1 MEINQDDAD
10 KTAGEQRGRPFP
22 KGQSGNPS
30 GRPQGS
36 RNKATL
42 ALEALMDGQAETITQ
57 KAVDLALEG
66 DTTAL
71 RLCLERIL
79 SPRKSRPVNIA
90 LPEVKTAEGVAEAQG
105 AVVQAV
111 ANGELTPEEGS
122 TITGIL
128 EARRKAIETQDH
140 ESRIAALENQGSKN
154 AYNR

>member
-1 MEINQDDAD
+1 MSQANTDNTVQ
-10 KTAGEQRGRPFP
+10 KQKPHLFQP
-22 KGQSGNPS
+22 GQSGNPS

-42 ALEALMDGQAETITQ
+42 AMEGLMDGQAEAITQ

-79 SPRKSRPVNIA
+79 PPRKSRPVNIA
-90 LPEVKTAEGVAEAQG
+90 LPEVTTAEGVAEAQA

-111 ANGELTPEEGS
+111 AGGELTPEEG
-122 TITGIL
+122 IALTGIL

-140 ESRIAALENQGSKN
+140 ESRISALESRRGQK
-154 AYNR
+154 

>member
-1 MEINQDDAD
+1 MSQDDAD
-10 KTAGEQRGRPFP
+10 KTTGEQRGRPFP
-22 KGQSGNPS
+22 KGQSGNPA

-57 KAVDLALEG
+57 KAIELALQG

-71 RLCLERIL
+71 RLCLERICP
-79 SPRKSRPVNIA
+79 PRKSRPVNIT
-90 LPEVKTAEGVAEAQG
+90 LPEVKTVDGVAEAQA

-111 ANGELTPEEGS
+111 ADGELTPEEG
-122 TITGIL
+122 TAITNIL

-140 ESRIAALENQGSKN
+140 EGRIAKLENEGRNN
-154 AYNR
+154 ANNR

>member
-1 MEINQDDAD
+1 MEINQNDAA
-10 KTAGEQRGRPFP
+10 KTTGEQRGRPFP

-42 ALEALMDGQAETITQ
+42 ALETLMDGQAETITQ
-57 KAVDLALEG
+57 KAIDLALQG

-71 RLCLERIL
+71 RLCLERICP
-79 SPRKSRPVNIA
+79 PRKSRPVNIT
-90 LPEVKTAEGVAEAQG
+90 LPEVKTAECVAEAQA

-111 ANGELTPEEGS
+111 ADGELTPEEGS

-140 ESRIAALENQGSKN
+140 ESRISVLESKN
-154 AYNR
+154 K

>member
-1 MEINQDDAD
+1 MQINQDEPVNTEE
-10 KTAGEQRGRPFP
+10 KQKGRPFS
-22 KGQSGNPS
+22 KGVSGNPA

-42 ALEALMDGQAETITQ
+42 AVEALMDGQAETITQ

-79 SPRKSRPVNIA
+79 PPRKSRPINIA

-105 AVVQAV
+105 AVVKAV
-111 ANGELTPEEGS
+111 ANGELTPEEGIV
-122 TITGIL
+122 ITNIL
-128 EARRKAIETQDH
+128 ETRRKAIETQDH
-140 ESRIAALENQGSKN
+140 ENRISALEGRKLK
-154 AYNR
+154 

>member
-1 MEINQDDAD
+1 MSQDDAA
-10 KTAGEQRGRPFP
+10 KTTGEQRGRPFP

-42 ALEALMDGQAETITQ
+42 ALEALLGGQAETLTQ
-57 KAVDLALEG
+57 KAIELALQG

-71 RLCLERIL
+71 RLCLERICP
-79 SPRKSRPVNIA
+79 PRKSRPVNIT
-90 LPEVKTAEGVAEAQG
+90 LPEVKTAEGVADAQA

-111 ANGELTPEEGS
+111 AEGDLTPEEG
-122 TITGIL
+122 TAITNIL

-140 ESRIAALENQGSKN
+140 ESRIAKLEKENNNGRK
-154 AYNR
+154 R

>member
-1 MEINQDDAD
+1 MNQNVAD
-10 KTAGEQRGRPFP
+10 KTTGEQRGRPFP

-36 RNKATL
+36 RNKATI

-57 KAVDLALEG
+57 KAIDLAIEG

-79 SPRKSRPVNIA
+79 PPRKSRPVNIT
-90 LPEVKTAEGVAEAQG
+90 LPETQTAGGVAEAQA

-111 ANGELTPEEGS
+111 SNGELTPEEGIA
-122 TITGIL
+122 ITSIL
-128 EARRKAIETQDH
+128 EARRKAIDTLDH
-140 ESRIAALENQGSKN
+140 ESRIAELEKENSNGRK
-154 AYNR
+154 R